1 MQEEEDDAGDNQTY
15 EEEQSEADG
24 DGDEEQHSAMIQRMP
39 GRRGAKKKSILK
51 DELARMMHGFGEVD
65 NPRDDSLEL
74 METYVY
80 EFITNVIHR
89 SLAKSQRGGFAQIQ
103 IRDLLKVIESDQK
116 KFLRV
121 PYIHRGQRMAT
132 NAQKS
137 LGKGSDGGFLA
148 GGKL

>member
-1 MQEEEDDAGDNQTY
+1 
-15 EEEQSEADG
+15 
-24 DGDEEQHSAMIQRMP
+24 
-39 GRRGAKKKSILK
+39 
-51 DELARMMHGFGEVD
+51 MMHGFGEVD
-65 NPRDDSLEL
+65 NPRDDTLEM

-89 SLAKSQRGGFAQIQ
+89 SLAKSQRAGFAQIQ

-132 NAQKS
+132 NA
-137 LGKGSDGGFLA
+137 
-148 GGKL
+148 